1 MNLSHKGK
9 NQKTNNSRFLISVC
23 SICNCIYC
31 SLATASN
38 LQFRAFKRLRP
49 SDVRAFASLHDEIQQ
64 VRRWKT
70 NLKSKSK
77 LLARI
82 ILTSSNERTF
92 ESCMKSG
99 DNKELGDINKAFA
112 ILHRA
117 HPSGIPVNWRS
128 LSNSQL
134 ASQIEETL
142 EVEQGNE
149 VRKRISL
156 LLAKES
162 SKIVIERWGLEKFPS
177 AQRPDHQDRWITALD
192 SAIEKDVAPIAE
204 WYDTILKVD
213 ALTYVGND
221 SSGLDVTILFRP
233 KWNNVVFQGK
243 NTVANFDVLLRFRQI

>member
-1 MNLSHKGK
+1 M
-9 NQKTNNSRFLISVC
+9 
-23 SICNCIYC
+23 
-31 SLATASN
+31 
-38 LQFRAFKRLRP
+38 
-49 SDVRAFASLHDEIQQ
+49 
-64 VRRWKT
+64 
-70 NLKSKSK
+70 
-77 LLARI
+77 
-82 ILTSSNERTF
+82 
-92 ESCMKSG
+92 
-99 DNKELGDINKAFA
+99 
-112 ILHRA
+112 
-117 HPSGIPVNWRS
+117 NWRS

-192 SAIEKDVAPIAE
+192 SAIEKFAPIAE

-221 SSGLDVTILFRP
+221 SSGLDVTFLFRP
-233 KWNNVVFQGK
+233 KWNNVVLPRE
-243 NTVANFDVLLRFRQI
+243 NTVANFDVLLRFPTDLIQSSPRRNPKHFYCFRPIKSPIRRGRYRNCNLRLRIYR